1 MITAVTP
8 EDEVK
13 SLVNAILHLTAFAD
27 GVAFQEMRV
36 WQGDETSLIAT
47 ARLYPDACV
56 TFHGCTHLSYAWATY
71 NGPLGSFTIDLAPL
85 VGCWSKE
92 NYQNKPARRTSGKA
106 HRLAQAPK

>member
-13 SLVNAILHLTAFAD
+13 CLVNAILRLTAFAD
-27 GVAFQEMRV
+27 GVAFQEMQV

-47 ARLYPDACV
+47 ARLYPDARV
-56 TFHGCTHLSYAWATY
+56 ILHGCTHLSYAWATY
-71 NGPLGSFTIDLAPL
+71 NGPLGNFTIDLAPL

-92 NYQNKPARRTSGKA
+92 NYRRKPARRTSGKA
-106 HRLAQAPK
+106 HRLAQPAK